1 MTDPISDMLT
11 RIRNALLA
19 RHSTVAI
26 PASKVKLRIAEIL
39 EAEGFIKGY
48 RVESD
53 DKQGNIHVELKYLTD
68 SAGAITGLKRV
79 SRPGLRCYAGC
90 GEIPKVRAGLGV
102 AIVSTSRGV
111 MTDHDA
117 RRAGVGGEILCQ
129 VW

>member
-11 RIRNALLA
+11 RIRNALMA
-19 RHSTVAI
+19 RHSVVSI
-26 PASKVKLRIAEIL
+26 PASKLKLRIAEIL

-53 DKQGNIHVELKYLTD
+53 DRQGMIQVDLKYLPD
-68 SAGAITGLKRV
+68 NSGAISGLKRV
-79 SRPGLRCYAGC
+79 SRPGLRRYEGRD
-90 GEIPKVRAGLGV
+90 GIPKVRAGLGV
-102 AIVSTSRGV
+102 AIVSTSKGV

-117 RRAGVGGEILCQ
+117 RRAGVGGEILCE

>member
-19 RHSTVAI
+19 RHSVVAI
-26 PASKVKLRIAEIL
+26 PASTLKLRIAEIL

-53 DKQGNIHVELKYLTD
+53 DTQGKIFVDLKYLPD
-68 SAGAITGLKRV
+68 NSGAIAGLKRV
-79 SRPGLRCYAGC
+79 SRPGLRRYEGC
-90 GEIPKVRAGLGV
+90 DGIPKVRAGLGV
-102 AIVSTSRGV
+102 AIVSTSKGV

-117 RRAGVGGEILCQ
+117 RRAGVGGEILCE